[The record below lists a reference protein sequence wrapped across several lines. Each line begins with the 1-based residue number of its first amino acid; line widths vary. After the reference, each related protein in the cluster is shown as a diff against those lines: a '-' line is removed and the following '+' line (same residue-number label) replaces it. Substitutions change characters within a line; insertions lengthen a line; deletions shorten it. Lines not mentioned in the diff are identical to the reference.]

1 MVSFYESGGIVSSPS
16 PPLSIKRRN
25 NSPMIHEQQQWKAF
39 SLTHVTYPAGGG
51 VVPKLFALLSL
62 LPIFIVVAMTAST
75 LLYKDVIAAYMLVGS
90 IISSVIVDILKCIMK
105 QPRPS
110 RYNDDIEGEDKDC
123 GMPSNHSTFVFFCWS
138 FVVMYILRGRKSL
151 LCQKLMT
158 PDNTNTTT
166 NMNQQLSPSF
176 ELLTTLWYHLHNVV
190 AIFASLYLAIGCAY
204 SRIYLGYHT
213 PNQVFVGSSLGMVL
227 GVLWYNTYEIEIV
240 QKTLILIDSLVHEL
254 EMSRRIAS
262 MNECTSNGTKKKD

>member
-1 MVSFYESGGIVSSPS
+1 
-16 PPLSIKRRN
+16 
-25 NSPMIHEQQQWKAF
+25 MIQEQQQWKAF

-90 IISSVIVDILKCIMK
+90 IISSVIVDILKCIIK

-110 RYNDDIEGEDKDC
+110 RYNDDIEGEDKDDY

-138 FVVMYILRGRKSL
+138 FIVMYILRRGGKSL
-151 LCQKLMT
+151 TSQKLIQ
-158 PDNTNTTT
+158 PDNTNTTY
-166 NMNQQLSPSF
+166 MNQQSSSSF
-176 ELLTTLWYHLHNVV
+176 KSLTTLWYHLHNVV
-190 AIFASLYLAIGCAY
+190 TIFASLYLAIGCAY

-213 PNQVFVGSSLGMVL
+213 TNQVFVGSSLGIVL
-227 GVLWYNTYEIEIV
+227 GVLWYNIYETDIV
-240 QKTLILIDSLVHEL
+240 QKTLIWIDALIHEL
-254 EMSRRIAS
+254 ETSRRIAS
-262 MNECTSNGTKKKD
+262 MNECTSNKAKKKD